1 MLKTIKVSQ
10 ELKDFFE
17 QNELQP
23 RAFYANMGFKLW
35 RESNNIEPYDS
46 NTTDIKKLNIMSYY
60 IMAIHEDVKSG
71 WLKLESKQEDEYIL
85 LVHTNENAGEDCM
98 LWRYH
103 FLTIDDVMNEEDD
116 ISAIPKYKRSQIPEN
131 LMKYATKVY
140 DNKIVVEF

>member
-1 MLKTIKVSQ
+1 MLKTIKVSR

-17 QNELQP
+17 QNHLKP
-23 RAFYANMGFKLW
+23 RPFYANMDYKLW
-35 RESNNIEPYDS
+35 QEARKIEPYHETLKDVLKS
-46 NTTDIKKLNIMSYY
+46 EVPSLY
-60 IMAIHEDVKSG
+60 IMMIHEDVKDG
-71 WLKLESKQEDEYIL
+71 FIKLESKQEDEYIL

-103 FLTIDDVMNEEDD
+103 YLTIDDVMDSEDD
-116 ISAIPKYKRSQIPEN
+116 ISGIPKYKRSQIPEN